1 MGERSFV
8 KLVPKTPK
16 QMVLEQHTA
25 TLSRSFPSLPP
36 GRRKALLF
44 PFTPSIS
51 SERQD
56 VLPGYIYLAG
66 NNQIMLTISL
76 SIHALS
82 KWRPASVSSVHGE
95 ALI

>member
-56 VLPGYIYLAG
+56 VLPGYIFSWKQS
-66 NNQIMLTISL
+66 NNVDNQSL
-76 SIHALS
+76 NTC
-82 KWRPASVSSVHGE
+82 PQ
-95 ALI
+95 